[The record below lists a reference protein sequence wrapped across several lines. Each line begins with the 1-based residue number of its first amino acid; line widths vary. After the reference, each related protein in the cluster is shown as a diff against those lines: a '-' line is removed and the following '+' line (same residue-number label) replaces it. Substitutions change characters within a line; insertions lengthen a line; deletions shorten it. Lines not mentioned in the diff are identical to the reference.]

1 MTVIQRTP
9 SQTWQLDPVHSSASF
24 EVRHSGV
31 SIFRGGFD
39 KVDATLTFDDG
50 VPTLTG
56 AVDVAS
62 VSVPD
67 ENLTAHLL
75 APDFFDAERYPEI
88 KFVSVA
94 ARPGENGSLAIEGDL
109 TIKGRTERVTGR
121 GSIAHVDADLTGGER
136 YGVSIETTIDR
147 RAFGVDW
154 NSELPGGGLYLDN
167 DVKLVVNLE
176 FTPRA

>member
-1 MTVIQRTP
+1 MTVIQHTP
-9 SQTWQLDPVHSSASF
+9 AQTWQLDPIHSSAAF

-31 SIFRGGFD
+31 SIFRGGFG
-39 KVDATLTFDDG
+39 KVDATLSFDDG
-50 VPTLTG
+50 VPALTG

-62 VSVPD
+62 ISVPD

-88 KFVSVA
+88 TFVSA
-94 ARPGENGSLAIEGDL
+94 AAQPNDDGSVAIEGDL
-109 TIKGRTERVTGR
+109 TIKGRTERVKAQ
-121 GSIAHVDADLTGGER
+121 GSIAHVDADISGGER

-154 NSELPGGGLYLDN
+154 NSELPGGGLYLEN

-176 FTPRA
+176 FTPRP